1 MISSSYIKL
10 WKEEFII
17 FRCVCWCWKLTSC
30 SIYPKKIACL
40 SHLQLKNSEGCST
53 ANLIAIGHIHGLEEA
68 WLLVLVGHPH
78 HPPPLALHANPNPN
92 GFLYPM
98 PNPPNLPMM
107 YFASTISLQ
116 PIARIL
122 QRAFL
127 HFQDSKRKWDLPIH
141 LLLLSFTV
149 SYVSPSMAK
158 SSLQIKSKILNI
170 LQLFHIIWR
179 FVSLHTWEHQIIAC
193 LTLGIVFSTFGEL

>member
-78 HPPPLALHANPNPN
+78 HPPSIGSSCKSKPKWIS
-92 GFLYPM
+92 
-98 PNPPNLPMM
+98 PP
-107 YFASTISLQ
+107 
-116 PIARIL
+116 
-122 QRAFL
+122 
-127 HFQDSKRKWDLPIH
+127 H
-141 LLLLSFTV
+141 
-149 SYVSPSMAK
+149 AK
-158 SSLQIKSKILNI
+158 STKLTHDVFCVNNLSPTNCTYSSTGISSLPRFKKEMRLANSFVASFIHSFLCFTIHGKIITPN
-170 LQLFHIIWR
+170 
-179 FVSLHTWEHQIIAC
+179 
-193 LTLGIVFSTFGEL
+193 